1 MKELD
6 QLRAEIDRVDEELF
20 KLFFKRLELVS
31 EIGHLKKKEGL
42 PVTDERRESEVRER
56 WRSLARAYGIPETL
70 ADNLL
75 STMFSVAKMREV
87 NPSEKRKITLVGYGG
102 MARSLAS
109 LFKLAKHEV
118 VITGRSQEPSQ
129 SRAIACNCTY
139 RPRPHARHGGEI
151 VILALPPEGVFSE
164 NVTRFLH
171 LSKDRVVMDI
181 LSSKTRFFGKLEEMS
196 RQMGFRFVS
205 THPLFGPYLNPVGEK
220 IVLIPSETTGDLE
233 EISEF
238 WRGVGLT
245 PLITDVDTHEKL
257 MAVVQVLPHFFILGL
272 SSSLDLLSR
281 ELNVDFS
288 QFQTTNFR
296 EIYKIVRRV
305 KELEPVILEIQRMN
319 PYAEQARRLG
329 LRELNTLFSTLQEE
343 KK

>member
-6 QLRAEIDRVDEELF
+6 RLRAEIDRVDEELF
-20 KLFFKRLELVS
+20 KLFFRRLELVS
-31 EIGHLKKKEGL
+31 EIGHLKKREGL
-42 PVTDERRESEVRER
+42 PVTDERREVEVRER
-56 WRSLARAYGIPETL
+56 WRSLAKIYGIPETL

-87 NPSEKRKITLVGYGG
+87 NPSEKRRITLVGYGG

-118 VITGRSQEPSQ
+118 VITGRSQEKSQ
-129 SRAIACNCTY
+129 KLALEFNFTY
-139 RPRPHARHGGEI
+139 MPMPQALQWGEI

-164 NVTRFLH
+164 NVTKFLH
-171 LSKDRVVMDI
+171 LSKGKVVMDI
-181 LSSKTRFFGKLEEMS
+181 LSSKMKFFGKLEEMS
-196 RQMGFRFVS
+196 KEMEFRFVS

-220 IVLIPSETTGDLE
+220 IVLIPSVTTGEVE
-233 EISEF
+233 EVSQF

-257 MAVVQVLPHFFILGL
+257 MAIVQVLPHFFIMGL
-272 SSSLDLLSR
+272 SRSLELLSK

-296 EIYKIVRRV
+296 EIYKIVKRV
-305 KELEPVILEIQRMN
+305 KELEPVILEIQKMN
-319 PYAEQARRLG
+319 PYAEEARRLG

>member
-1 MKELD
+1 
-6 QLRAEIDRVDEELF
+6 
-20 KLFFKRLELVS
+20 
-31 EIGHLKKKEGL
+31 
-42 PVTDERRESEVRER
+42 
-56 WRSLARAYGIPETL
+56 
-70 ADNLL
+70 
-75 STMFSVAKMREV
+75 MFSVAKMREV

-118 VITGRSQEPSQ
+118 VITGRSQEKSQ
-129 SRAIACNCTY
+129 KLAMDFNFTY
-139 RPRPHARHGGEI
+139 MPMPQALQWGEI

-171 LSKDRVVMDI
+171 LSKDKVVMDI

-196 RQMGFRFVS
+196 KQMGFRFVS

-220 IVLIPSETTGDLE
+220 IVLIPLKPRETSRRYRSSGGGRTD
-233 EISEF
+233 
-238 WRGVGLT
+238 

-319 PYAEQARRLG
+319 PTRSRRDG
-329 LRELNTLFSTLQEE
+329 LDLES
-343 KK
+343 